1 MGYAKF
7 WDMSGCKNGNAYA
20 EQVATGEI
28 VTFQNL
34 SVLTDFMQTPI
45 MLDTKGKVRHII
57 LSEIGLSN
65 KQGSETQ
72 AAALCA
78 SYAAVKD
85 NPFIDEIIYLPAYS
99 DPGMDASMDA
109 FSQTIYNEMDGIN
122 SAQYLE
128 WAKSYIGI
136 SDWSEIIW

>member
-1 MGYAKF
+1 M
-7 WDMSGCKNGNAYA
+7 
-20 EQVATGEI
+20 
-28 VTFQNL
+28 
-34 SVLTDFMQTPI
+34 
-45 MLDTKGKVRHII
+45 RHII

-78 SYAAVKD
+78 SYAAVMD
-85 NPFIDEIIYLPAYS
+85 NSFIDEIIYLPAYS

-109 FSQTIYNEMDGIN
+109 FSQTVYNEMDGIN
-122 SAQYLE
+122 SAQYLG

-136 SDWSEIIW
+136 NDWSEIIW